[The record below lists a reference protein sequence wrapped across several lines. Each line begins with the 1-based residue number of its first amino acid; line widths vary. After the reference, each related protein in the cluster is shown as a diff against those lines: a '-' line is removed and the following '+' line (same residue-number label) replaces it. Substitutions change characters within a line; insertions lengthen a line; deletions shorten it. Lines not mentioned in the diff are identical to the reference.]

1 MRDQRRPGVWR
12 KCIGQIFALTAIALT
27 VSCGQSP
34 SSSQDSA
41 SGSAQGDS
49 IQEVEFWTMQLQPDF
64 TDYFND
70 LIADF
75 EAENPDTTV
84 RWVDVP
90 WGDMQS
96 KILTSVSAGTAPD
109 VVNLNPD
116 FASQLASRNAWLPL
130 DAEVSADQQAVY
142 LPKIWQ
148 ANTLNGE
155 SFGLPW
161 YLTTSVTI
169 YNQTLLDQSQIEAPP
184 QTFEELAIAAQK
196 VKQATGKH
204 AFFITFV
211 ADDAADVLQSLV
223 KMGVTLVDADGKAA
237 FNTPAGQA
245 AFQYWVD
252 LYQNELIPRDVLTQ
266 GHRRGV
272 ELYQA
277 GEIAM
282 VSSSPHFLDV
292 IAKNAPSIAEVSAT
306 SPQLTGQ
313 TGAMNVAAMNIVI
326 PKSTDVPDAALDFAL
341 YVTNDANQLSFSK
354 AANVLPSTQAALTDD
369 YFTTESE
376 QASPGDNARLVSAAQ
391 MKNAEVLV
399 PAMEDVK
406 QLQKIIYEN
415 LQAAMLDQ
423 KTVAEA
429 LANAEQSWNQR

>member
-1 MRDQRRPGVWR
+1 MGQWKGWGIWLGFTLA
-12 KCIGQIFALTAIALT
+12 IGGL
-27 VSCGQSP
+27 VGCGP
-34 SSSQDSA
+34 SA
-41 SGSAQGDS
+41 SNSEMTETESAT
-49 IQEVEFWTMQLQPDF
+49 QEVEFWTMQLQPDF
-64 TDYFND
+64 TDYFNE
-70 LIADF
+70 LIATF
-75 EAENPDTTV
+75 EAENPGTTV

-96 KILTSVSAGTAPD
+96 KILTAVSANTAPD

-116 FASQLASRNAWLPL
+116 FASQLASRNAWLEL
-130 DAEVSADQQAVY
+130 DTQIQVDDKAVY
-142 LPKIWQ
+142 LPKIWE
-148 ANTLNGE
+148 ANKLDDA

-169 YNQTLLDQSQIEAPP
+169 YNQDLLSQSQVETPP
-184 QTFEELAIAAQK
+184 RTFEELAIAARNIK
-196 VKQATGKH
+196 DATGKY

-223 KMGVTLVDADGKAA
+223 KMGVTLVDETGKAA
-237 FNTPAGQA
+237 FNTLEGQA
-245 AFQYWVD
+245 AFQYWTD
-252 LYQNELIPRDVLTQ
+252 LYQDELLPRDVLTQ

-282 VSSSPHFLDV
+282 VSSSPHFLDA
-292 IAKNAPSIAEVSAT
+292 IANNAPSIAAVSDT
-306 SPQLTGQ
+306 SPQITGQ
-313 TGAMNVAAMNIVI
+313 TGAMNVAAMNVVI
-326 PKSTDVPDAALDFAL
+326 PKNTDVPDAALDFAL
-341 YVTNDANQLSFSK
+341 YVTNNANQLSFAK
-354 AANVLPSTQAALTDD
+354 AANVLPSTQEAFTDP
-369 YFTTESE
+369 YFTVIPDNAT
-376 QASPGDNARLVSAAQ
+376 PGDHARLVSAGQ
-391 MKNAEVLV
+391 MQNAEVLI

-429 LANAEQSWNQR
+429 IADAEQQWNQR

>member
-1 MRDQRRPGVWR
+1 MGYRWNGLLQRWRFVAGV
-12 KCIGQIFALTAIALT
+12 GLALALTT
-27 VSCGQSP
+27 GCGQP
-34 SSSQDSA
+34 TSQGEGQTSQE
-41 SGSAQGDS
+41 QGTT
-49 IQEVEFWTMQLQPDF
+49 QEVEFWTMQLQPDF
-64 TDYFND
+64 TDYFNE

-75 EAENPDTTV
+75 EADNPDTTV

-116 FASQLASRNAWLPL
+116 FASQLASRNAWLSL
-130 DAEVSADQQAVY
+130 GDRVSDADQQVY

-148 ANTLNGE
+148 ANTLNDE

-169 YNQTLLDQSQIEAPP
+169 YNQDLLEQSQVEAPP
-184 QTFEELAIAAQK
+184 KTFEELAAVAQK
-196 VKQATGKH
+196 VKDATGKY

-211 ADDAADVLQSLV
+211 ADDAADILQSLV
-223 KMGVTLVDADGKAA
+223 KMDVVLVDEAGKAA
-237 FNTPAGQA
+237 FNTPEGKA

-282 VSSSPHFLDV
+282 VSSSPHFLDA
-292 IAKNAPSIAEVSAT
+292 IAKNAPSIAAVSAT
-306 SPQLTGQ
+306 SPQITGQ
-313 TGAMNVAAMNIVI
+313 TGAMNVAAMNVVI
-326 PKSTDVPDAALDFAL
+326 PKSTDVPEAALDFAL

-354 AANVLPSTQAALTDD
+354 AANVLPSTQTALTDD
-369 YFTTESE
+369 YFTAEVDNAT
-376 QASPGDNARLVSAAQ
+376 PGDKARLVSAGQ
-391 MKNAEVLV
+391 MTQAEVLV

-415 LQAAMLDQ
+415 LQAAMLGQ
-423 KTVAEA
+423 KTVDDA
-429 LANAEQSWNQR
+429 LTDAEQAWNQR

>member
-1 MRDQRRPGVWR
+1 MVYRWKRWGQYWRTVIGGGV
-12 KCIGQIFALTAIALT
+12 AIALMAG
-27 VSCGQSP
+27 CGQPTSEGNVNTSDGAG
-34 SSSQDSA
+34 SS
-41 SGSAQGDS
+41 
-49 IQEVEFWTMQLQPDF
+49 QEVEFWTMQLQPDF
-64 TDYFND
+64 TDYFNE
-70 LIADF
+70 LISDF
-75 EAENPDTTV
+75 ESENPGTTV

-116 FASQLASRNAWLPL
+116 FASQLASRNAWLLL
-130 DAEVSADQQAVY
+130 DERVSGADQQVY

-148 ANTLNGE
+148 ANTLNGA

-169 YNQTLLDQSQIEAPP
+169 YNQELLDQAQVESPP
-184 QTFEELAIAAQK
+184 KTFAELARVAQK
-196 VKQATGKH
+196 VKDTTGKY

-223 KMGVTLVDADGKAA
+223 KMGVTLVDEDGKAA
-237 FNTPAGQA
+237 FNTPMGKA

-282 VSSSPHFLDV
+282 VSSSPHFLDA

-306 SPQLTGQ
+306 SPQITGQ
-313 TGAMNVAAMNIVI
+313 TGAMNVAAMNVVI
-326 PKSTDVPDAALDFAL
+326 PQSTDVPDAALEFAL
-341 YVTNDANQLSFSK
+341 YVTNDANQLSFAK
-354 AANVLPSTQAALTDD
+354 AANVLPSTQAALTDS
-369 YFTTESE
+369 YFTAALEN
-376 QASPGDNARLVSAAQ
+376 ASPGDKARLVSAGQ
-391 MKNAEVLV
+391 MDQAEVLV
-399 PAMEDVK
+399 PAMKDVK
-406 QLQKIIYEN
+406 RLQKIIYEN

-423 KTVAEA
+423 KSVDDA
-429 LANAEQSWNQR
+429 LTDAEQAWNER

>member
-1 MRDQRRPGVWR
+1 MTYRWNGLGRQLGAVV
-12 KCIGQIFALTAIALT
+12 GLGLAIALT
-27 VSCGQSP
+27 TGCGQSAP
-34 SSSQDSA
+34 RDEA
-41 SGSAQGDS
+41 TGQGGEAT
-49 IQEVEFWTMQLQPDF
+49 QEVEFWTMQLQPDF
-64 TDYFND
+64 TDYFNE

-75 EAENPDTTV
+75 EAENPETTV

-116 FASQLASRNAWLPL
+116 FASQLASRNAWLTL
-130 DAEVSADQQAVY
+130 DDRVSDADQNVY

-148 ANTLNGE
+148 ANTLNDE

-169 YNQTLLDQSQIEAPP
+169 YNQDLLAQAQVNESPK
-184 QTFEELAIAAQK
+184 TFDELATVARK
-196 VKQATGKH
+196 VKDATGKY

-211 ADDAADVLQSLV
+211 ADDAADILQSLV
-223 KMGVTLVDADGKAA
+223 KMGVSLVDEEGNAA
-237 FNTPAGQA
+237 FNSPEGQA

-252 LYQNELIPRDVLTQ
+252 LYQDELIPRDVLTQ
-266 GHRRGV
+266 GHRRGI

-282 VSSSPHFLDV
+282 VSSSPHFLDA

-306 SPQLTGQ
+306 SPQITGQ
-313 TGAMNVAAMNIVI
+313 TGAMNVAAMNVVI
-326 PKSTDVPDAALDFAL
+326 PKGTDVPDAALDFAL
-341 YVTNDANQLSFSK
+341 YVTNDANQLSFAK

-369 YFTTESE
+369 YFTSDVTE
-376 QASPGDNARLVSAAQ
+376 ASPGDKARLVSAGQ
-391 MKNAEVLV
+391 MTQAEVLI

-415 LQAAMLDQ
+415 LQAAMLGQ
-423 KTVAEA
+423 KSVEDA
-429 LANAEQSWNQR
+429 LSDAEQGWNGR

>member
-1 MRDQRRPGVWR
+1 MEHRLTRLSQHWNV
-12 KCIGQIFALTAIALT
+12 ALSVGLAIALT
-27 VSCGQSP
+27 TSGCGQS
-34 SSSQDSA
+34 SSQENAD
-41 SGSAQGDS
+41 SGSDAS
-49 IQEVEFWTMQLQPDF
+49 ATQEVVFWTMQLQPDF
-64 TDYFND
+64 TDYFNE

-75 EAENPDTTV
+75 ESQNPDTSV

-116 FASQLASRNAWLPL
+116 FASQLASRNAWLTL
-130 DAEVSADQQAVY
+130 DNQVSDVDKQTY

-148 ANTLNGE
+148 SNTLNGE

-161 YLTTSVTI
+161 YLTASVTI
-169 YNQTLLDQSQIEAPP
+169 YNEELFGQAQVDEPP
-184 QTFEELAIAAQK
+184 STFAELAIAAKK
-196 VKQATGKH
+196 VKDTTGKY

-211 ADDAADVLQSLV
+211 ADDAADILQSLV
-223 KMGVTLVDADGKAA
+223 KMDVTLVDDQGKAA
-237 FNTPAGQA
+237 FNTQEGKA

-266 GHRRGV
+266 GHRRGI

-282 VSSSPHFLDV
+282 VSSSPHFLDA
-292 IAKNAPSIAEVSAT
+292 IAKNAPSIAEVSSTA
-306 SPQLTGQ
+306 PQITGQ
-313 TGAMNVAAMNIVI
+313 TGAMNVAAMNVVI
-326 PKSTDVPDAALDFAL
+326 PRGTDVPDAALDFAL
-341 YVTNDANQLSFSK
+341 YVTNDVNQLSFAK
-354 AANVLPSTQAALTDD
+354 EANVLPSTQTALTDD
-369 YFTTESE
+369 YFTLEVSD
-376 QASPGDNARLVSAAQ
+376 ASPGDKARLVSAGQ
-391 MKNAEVLV
+391 MEQAEVLI

-415 LQAAMLDQ
+415 LQAAMLGQ
-423 KTVAEA
+423 KSVDDA
-429 LANAEQSWNQR
+429 LADAEQSWNQR